1 MAERTQML
9 EMHAQA
15 QDVFVNF
22 MEAAGLETNVL
33 ALVKQA
39 VTSLQ
44 SSLPHLSAV
53 YYELGGE
60 GWQAKVWSL
69 NLAPAALAPLQRG
82 LPKDTPT

>member
-1 MAERTQML
+1 MQDLRPFRSAEQALREHNVRLEQQVAERTQLL

-53 YYELGGE
+53 Y
-60 GWQAKVWSL
+60 
-69 NLAPAALAPLQRG
+69 
-82 LPKDTPT
+82 